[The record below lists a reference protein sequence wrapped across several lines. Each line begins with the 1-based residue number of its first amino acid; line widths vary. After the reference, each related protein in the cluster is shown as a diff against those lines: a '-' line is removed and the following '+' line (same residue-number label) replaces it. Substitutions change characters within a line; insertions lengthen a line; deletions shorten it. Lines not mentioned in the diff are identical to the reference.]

1 VSRFGE
7 GAVTDELSPEESER
21 FFERL
26 ERELSLDPREWV
38 VRMRVHRAGD
48 RLQYASQR
56 GEGST
61 CLTR

>member
-1 VSRFGE
+1 VSRFGG
-7 GAVTDELSPEESER
+7 GAATDELSPEESER

-26 ERELSLDPREWV
+26 ERELSLGPREWL

-61 CLTR
+61 